1 MPQFDITIW
10 GSRGSFPAAGAAM
23 RVYGGN
29 TSCVEVRVADRTLV
43 LDAGTGI
50 EALGRALIQRGAPP
64 IDLFLTHGHY
74 DHVMGLPFFA
84 PLHTPDYPVTL
95 HYAGCDAAKDGA
107 ALLDQL
113 IDTPFLPFRA
123 SDFRGDL
130 RHERLQAPSII
141 ELGDGCTLSTFSVNH
156 PGGSLAFRLSYA
168 GQSFVYL
175 PDFEHDD
182 GPQDAA
188 LISFLQGAD
197 LALMDCCYLPQEYPK
212 FKGFGH
218 SHWQRVSELAD
229 AADVGKWG
237 AFHHAHTRSDAELDA
252 LSQSISEADP
262 RGFVVKEGMTI
273 DLTAPQL

>member
-1 MPQFDITIW
+1 
-10 GSRGSFPAAGAAM
+10 M
-23 RVYGGN
+23 RDYGGN

-50 EALGRALIQRGAPP
+50 EALGRDLIQRGAPP

-130 RHERLQAPSII
+130 RHERLQASSII
-141 ELGDGCTLSTFSVNH
+141 ELGDGCRLLLRNRDVPFPEGSCRFVIVPFLSTTR
-156 PGGSLAFRLSYA
+156 GGL
-168 GQSFVYL
+168 
-175 PDFEHDD
+175 
-182 GPQDAA
+182 
-188 LISFLQGAD
+188 
-197 LALMDCCYLPQEYPK
+197 
-212 FKGFGH
+212 
-218 SHWQRVSELAD
+218 
-229 AADVGKWG
+229 
-237 AFHHAHTRSDAELDA
+237 AELF
-252 LSQSISEADP
+252 S
-262 RGFVVKEGMTI
+262 K
-273 DLTAPQL
+273 